1 VQVNPEK
8 ALRDY
13 YNQRA
18 QEFESIYHRDDPI
31 RQQEQNAISTEMQ
44 EVLRDRSVL
53 EVACGTGFWTQIAS
67 QTARH
72 IIAIDSST
80 EMLQLA
86 KSKTIQPD
94 KVSFLQA
101 DAYALSSVPGS
112 FDGGL
117 ANFWFSHIPKV
128 QIKEFLVGFHK
139 KIAKHGAIFMADNLY
154 IPDVGGELVTQSGS
168 EDTFKVRKL
177 ANGSKH
183 VILKNYYTKNQLR
196 DIFTPFT
203 INLNINLG
211 SCFWWISYEVA

>member
-1 VQVNPEK
+1 VKPEK
-8 ALRDY
+8 TLRDY

-18 QEFESIYHRDDPI
+18 QEFESIYRRDNPI
-31 RQQEQNAISTEMQ
+31 RQQEQNAISTAMK

-67 QTARH
+67 QTARQ
-72 IIAIDSST
+72 IVAIDSSA
-80 EMLQLA
+80 EMLQIA
-86 KSKTIQPD
+86 KSKMIQLN

-101 DAYALSSVPGS
+101 DAYALSGVPGS
-112 FDGGL
+112 FEGGL

-128 QIKEFLVGFHK
+128 RINQFLLEFHK
-139 KIAKHGAIFMADNLY
+139 KMVKHGAVFMADNIY
-154 IPDVGGELVTQSGS
+154 IPGVGGELVTQSGS

-177 ANGSKH
+177 ANGSEH

-203 INLNINLG
+203 VNLNIHLG
-211 SCFWWISYEVA
+211 SCFWWVSYEVN